1 MAEGYIPTLCEA
13 VGYTK
18 NSKVDSVSGG
28 ITKIGNIIFIDV
40 SVSISTTYSSANDT
54 VLLSLP
60 ATKIQNSSLQLSLH
74 SSGEFVANSNTRIYS
89 GGIIAGYLLQ
99 AGTTYDIKGFYTS

>member
-13 VGYTK
+13 VGYNK

-28 ITKIGNIIFIDV
+28 ITKIGNIIFIDI
-40 SVSISTTYSSANDT
+40 SVSIGTTYSSANDT

-60 ATKIQNSSLQLSLH
+60 ATKIQNSQLQLSLH
-74 SSGEFVANSNTRIYS
+74 TTGEAIANSNARVYS
-89 GGIIAGYLLQ
+89 GSIIAGYTLQ